1 MTSLRSVGAAVILIP
16 AGLAALTVIPHPSH
30 PVQTGPVAPHTT
42 ITTATPPR
50 RSPTPTPTPT
60 PTPHRSTPPPL
71 PRVWPSSTAH
81 PAATP
86 CLLYTSPSPRD

>member
-50 RSPTPTPTPT
+50 RSPTPTPTPVSYT
-60 PTPHRSTPPPL
+60 HLTLPTK
-71 PRVWPSSTAH
+71 A
-81 PAATP
+81 
-86 CLLYTSPSPRD
+86 